1 MTEASY
7 TAKDITVLEGLEPV
21 RLRPGMYIGSTG
33 ARGLHQL
40 AFELVDN
47 AVDEALAGRAD
58 TISFTIHPD
67 GSVTVSDNGS
77 GIPVDTMADQGQSAL
92 TVVLTKLHAGGKF
105 GGDGTPYKVSG
116 GLHGVGVSVVN
127 ALSEWLTVEVHRDGK
142 IYKQSFARG
151 EPTGELEV
159 AGEATDTGTTVTF
172 FPDVEEIFEDGDWSY
187 ETLSQ
192 RLRETAFLTRGLR
205 IILTDERAG
214 GESAEFHFEG
224 GIKDF
229 VMHVNG
235 SKDPIH
241 KQIAYFES
249 EGEQGAVE
257 VAMQWNSSYQDSVY
271 TFANNINTHEGG
283 SHLSGF
289 NAALTRT
296 LNRVARKLELLKE
309 KEDNL
314 EGEDVRE
321 GLAAVVS
328 VKLTDPQFEGQTKT
342 KLGNPWVKGFVEQA
356 VNAKLAEFLE
366 ENPTDAKQIIQ
377 KAIAAARARM
387 AARKARDLT
396 RRKGAFGGEIA
407 KKFADCQVRDPEL
420 AEMFI
425 VEGNSAGGAAKEARD
440 KSNQAILPLRG
451 KIINSEKNRIDKVLS
466 NAEIQLLVQVIGTGI
481 GEEFD
486 IAKLRYNRIIVMTDA
501 DVDGAHIRTLVLTF
515 LYRHM
520 PELFERGHI
529 YIAVPPLYLARLG
542 NQQSYLEKDSQLE
555 ELLVRERFG
564 DLEIGARDG
573 TAIKL
578 TESRYRRFGRTL
590 TEYLGW
596 VARLRSDFGPHVSDF
611 VIQHGL
617 VETEAATVGDA
628 AAAIAGFD
636 QNGFGLEAK
645 ADGESLLVQVVEL
658 GTNAT
663 MNVVVPAEMLASP
676 IYGHVR
682 VAHARLA
689 EIVGGLPPF
698 NLRLGKESEYALTF
712 EGLRECALELA
723 KSGIQITRFKGL
735 SEMNAPELWKTTM
748 DPARRM
754 VIRVA
759 VDDAAAAD
767 LWFSRLMG
775 DEVEPRRL
783 FIEQNALEV
792 KNLDV

>member
-1 MTEASY
+1 M
-7 TAKDITVLEGLEPV
+7 
-21 RLRPGMYIGSTG
+21 RC
-33 ARGLHQL
+33 
-40 AFELVDN
+40 
-47 AVDEALAGRAD
+47 
-58 TISFTIHPD
+58 
-67 GSVTVSDNGS
+67 S
-77 GIPVDTMADQGQSAL
+77 G
-92 TVVLTKLHAGGKF
+92 
-105 GGDGTPYKVSG
+105 
-116 GLHGVGVSVVN
+116 
-127 ALSEWLTVEVHRDGK
+127 
-142 IYKQSFARG
+142 
-151 EPTGELEV
+151 
-159 AGEATDTGTTVTF
+159 
-172 FPDVEEIFEDGDWSY
+172 
-187 ETLSQ
+187 
-192 RLRETAFLTRGLR
+192 TR
-205 IILTDERAG
+205 
-214 GESAEFHFEG
+214 
-224 GIKDF
+224 
-229 VMHVNG
+229 
-235 SKDPIH
+235 
-241 KQIAYFES
+241 
-249 EGEQGAVE
+249 
-257 VAMQWNSSYQDSVY
+257 SYQDSVY

-366 ENPTDAKQIIQ
+366 ENPQDAKQIIN

-486 IAKLRYNRIIVMTDA
+486 IAKLRYHRIIVMTDA

-542 NQQSYLEKDSQLE
+542 NQHSYLEKDSQLE

-564 DLEIGARDG
+564 DLEIEARDG

-578 TESRYRRFGRTL
+578 TESRYRRFSRTL

-596 VARLRSDFGPHVSDF
+596 VARLRSDFGPQVSDF

-628 AAAIAGFD
+628 VTAIAGVD

-645 ADGESLLVQVVEL
+645 ANGESLLVQVVEL

-663 MNVVVPAEMLASP
+663 TNVVVPAEMLASP

-682 VAHARLA
+682 SPTRAWRRSPAGCRRSTSGSARS
-689 EIVGGLPPF
+689 P
-698 NLRLGKESEYALTF
+698 S
-712 EGLRECALELA
+712 
-723 KSGIQITRFKGL
+723 TR
-735 SEMNAPELWKTTM
+735 
-748 DPARRM
+748 
-754 VIRVA
+754 
-759 VDDAAAAD
+759 
-767 LWFSRLMG
+767 
-775 DEVEPRRL
+775 
-783 FIEQNALEV
+783 
-792 KNLDV
+792 